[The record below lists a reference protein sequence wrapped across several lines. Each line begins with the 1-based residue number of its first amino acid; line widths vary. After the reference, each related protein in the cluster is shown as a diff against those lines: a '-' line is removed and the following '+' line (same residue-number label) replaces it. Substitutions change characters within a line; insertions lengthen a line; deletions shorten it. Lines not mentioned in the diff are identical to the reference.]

1 MDKSP
6 GPGFHVEEAKA
17 LLDLAK
23 QLYPAV
29 VPDIEKA
36 IAAPRDS

>member
-1 MDKSP
+1 
-6 GPGFHVEEAKA
+6 VEEAKA

-36 IAAPRDS
+36 IAAARGS